1 MSKFLG
7 LASSILSMQSAYKE
21 HQKNGETKATQMMET
36 LIGAGIWYLP
46 TSKELWTGYSSKEA
60 LRLNESSEE
69 HMYPRKIQ
77 GAKLLML
84 DWSNID
90 DPEQY
95 LKDLY
100 YEKLGKF
107 HKVSKK
113 ENKQLVPYQ
122 KAGVFTTPEDA
133 YAKVGIELVYVRE

>member
-1 MSKFLG
+1 
-7 LASSILSMQSAYKE
+7 MQ
-21 HQKNGETKATQMMET
+21 
-36 LIGAGIWYLP
+36 
-46 TSKELWTGYSSKEA
+46 
-60 LRLNESSEE
+60 
-69 HMYPRKIQ
+69 
-77 GAKLLML
+77 
-84 DWSNID
+84 
-90 DPEQY
+90 QY

-133 YAKVGIELVYVRE
+133 YAKVGIELVYVGG